1 MTITPFELS
10 DEACLSNTVRV
21 HSGVS
26 LATGKNYVYRFYY
39 EDWKDYPMEIEWTTS
54 DASKLQNLF
63 IADICSFETNY
74 RNSNTKNHTA
84 YYFQTARGGQ
94 TWTVDSATVAGWE
107 TKLPPLDGYY
117 YIRTTADG
125 IITFTTTKP
134 EEQDPEGDDPE
145 DGPEEGGIT
154 TGWWIVKPETECKKI
169 MHNGQIYIMRGG
181 KTYSI
186 TGQVVM
192 L

>member
-10 DEACLSNTVRV
+10 NDACLSNTVRV

-94 TWTVDSATVAGWE
+94 TWTVDSATVVGWE

-134 EEQDPEGDDPE
+134 EELDPEGDDPE
-145 DGPEEGGIT
+145 DEPGTP
-154 TGWWIVKPETECKKI
+154 TGLHEQVKTLPYQKI
-169 MHNGQIYIMRGG
+169 MHKGQIYIMRGG

-186 TGQVVM
+186 TGQTVKIE
-192 L
+192 